1 MNLIVFVHTC
11 KQYEHTRAKLL
22 ENTWANDKDIVFI
35 TDNKDSNLNNHIYI
49 GPYETGYTYHPENV
63 KKMFD
68 LLYPIGYNTQM
79 SYFIQQTE
87 SFEKWHESV
96 KDLRAK
102 IAIARRIER
111 AEHGNL
117 GDAKTLGSGISEMR
131 IDVGAGY
138 RIYFTVRERVIV
150 ILLVGGIKSSQQSD
164 IKKAIQLANE
174 F

>member
-1 MNLIVFVHTC
+1 
-11 KQYEHTRAKLL
+11 
-22 ENTWANDKDIVFI
+22 
-35 TDNKDSNLNNHIYI
+35 
-49 GPYETGYTYHPENV
+49 
-63 KKMFD
+63 
-68 LLYPIGYNTQM
+68 M

-87 SFEKWHESV
+87 LFEKWHESV

-111 AEHGNL
+111 AENGNL

-131 IDVGAGY
+131 VDVGSGY

-150 ILLVGGIKSSQQSD
+150 ILLVGGIKSSQQSY
-164 IKKAIQLANE
+164 IKKAIQLAKE